1 MRRSQKI
8 MSMILALLM
17 LLSSLPVWAEGEPI
31 VIVESVETPAPQ
43 AENTPAGTA
52 APKNTPAASESA
64 TSAPEPAQSEAAAP
78 RDDAPDAGAFEGTGP
93 AAFAGRRR
101 RGQGV
106 F

>member
-78 RDDAPDAGAFEGTGP
+78 ATMRLTQEPSKEPAPQPSQEG
-93 AAFAGRRR
+93 
-101 RGQGV
+101 
-106 F
+106 

>member
-52 APKNTPAASESA
+52 APKNTPAAFESA

-78 RDDAPDAGAFEGTGP
+78 
-93 AAFAGRRR
+93 
-101 RGQGV
+101 GQPPHFSFSGV
-106 F
+106 FLPDCSLFFTVWANMTD